1 MNLIRELWKQVDRE
15 VGEDEVVEPEE
26 FLDVQVAQQINQL
39 LSGQLD
45 KEICDE
51 IREFEAGLKEEQN
64 EDLDF
69 EEY

>member
-1 MNLIRELWKQVDRE
+1 
-15 VGEDEVVEPEE
+15 
-26 FLDVQVAQQINQL
+26 
-39 LSGQLD
+39 LD